1 MADGAATT
9 PDSKRAGWSLGLQLP
24 ASQTSADIAAIAEA
38 IEEVE
43 LAPEDERPLE
53 PFSPLALG
61 RAAREL
67 AEEVANERRM
77 LSPEAEAQLSHPT

>member
-1 MADGAATT
+1 MADG
-9 PDSKRAGWSLGLQLP
+9 KRALWSLGLQLP
-24 ASQTSADIAAIAEA
+24 ASQASADIAAIAEA

-43 LAPEDERPLE
+43 LPPEDERPPE

-67 AEEVANERRM
+67 ADEVAGDERRL